1 MSQFNYYIHDHS
13 DALRLSIIGDL
24 SGPGVASLDQAWRT
38 ANSVLY
44 GRELVID
51 LAATCAD
58 ECGRNLILCWHRM
71 GARIIAR
78 SSESRALAEGIL
90 GVPIPILAA
99 NPGWR
104 QRLRE
109 LLIPRSAAAANAPA
123 QAMKTSTGL
132 FGAEEK
138 SAHARPKSDLIVD
151 SRNRDAGN
159 AEIAEMELG

>member
-1 MSQFNYYIHDHS
+1 MSQLDYYIHDHS

-24 SGPGVASLDQAWRT
+24 SGPGVASIDQAWRT
-38 ANSVLY
+38 AISVLD

-58 ECGRNLILCWHRM
+58 EHGRNLILCWHRM

-78 SSESRALAEGIL
+78 SSESRALGEGIVGAPL
-90 GVPIPILAA
+90 PTLAA

-109 LLIPRSAAAANAPA
+109 FLLPRSAVAANEPV
-123 QAMKTSTGL
+123 QATKTGTRL
-132 FGAEEK
+132 LGAEEC
-138 SAHARPKSDLIVD
+138 R
-151 SRNRDAGN
+151 
-159 AEIAEMELG
+159 E